1 MPHEAAS
8 LLSPTVSIE
17 RIETLLLIAAVVSML
32 VRRLNLP
39 YTVGLT
45 LAGIGIALLSLDID
59 IPFTKEVIF
68 SAFLPP
74 LIFEAAFAMHWR
86 ELKRNIG
93 IVTSLATV
101 GVVLSIALTTAGLIY
116 VAKWPMLSALILGVL
131 ISATDPVSVIA
142 TFKEA
147 GVTGRLRLLVEAE
160 SLFNDGT
167 VAVIFG
173 VAVAAVGATTSLT
186 AGGIA
191 LTFLTTVCGG
201 ILCGAL
207 VGYGAVALAGRT
219 DDHLVEITFTSVA
232 AYGSFLLAE
241 HFHLSGVLAT
251 LTAGVILGNVGSLG
265 AITDRGHEA
274 VESFWEYVGF
284 VANSLIFLL
293 IGIRLAKID
302 LGAVWLPAI
311 VTVVFVTLGRAVAV
325 YGVSALWTR
334 SSQRVSRSH
343 QHILFWGGLRGALA
357 LALALGLPDE
367 LPLRAEIIAVS
378 FAAVAFSVIV
388 QGLTVTPLL
397 RYLGEIRGDDA
408 ANIEGAEGA

>member
-1 MPHEAAS
+1 MLPDIN
-8 LLSPTVSIE
+8 PTLGIE
-17 RIETLLLIAAVVSML
+17 RIEILLLIAAIVSML

-45 LAGIGIALLSLDID
+45 FAGIAIALFSLDID

-86 ELKRNIG
+86 ELKRNFG
-93 IVTSLATV
+93 VVVSLATV
-101 GVVLSIALTTAGLIY
+101 GVVISIAITTAGLFYI
-116 VAKWPMLSALILGVL
+116 VGWPLLPALILGVL

-147 GVTGRLRLLVEAE
+147 GVGGRLRLLVEAE

-173 VAVAAVGATTSLT
+173 VAVAAVGATEALT
-186 AGGIA
+186 FGGVA
-191 LTFLTTVCGG
+191 LTFLKTVFGGIVCGG
-201 ILCGAL
+201 L
-207 VGYGAVALAGRT
+207 VGYGAVLLAGRT
-219 DDHLVEITFTSVA
+219 DDHLVEITFTSIA

-251 LTAGVILGNVGSLG
+251 LTAGVIVGNVGSLG

-293 IGIRLAKID
+293 IGIRLAKVNV
-302 LGAVWLPAI
+302 LAEWLPVL
-311 VTVVFVTLGRAVAV
+311 VTIVFVTLGRAVAV
-325 YGVSALWTR
+325 YGVTAGWTR
-334 SSQRVSRSH
+334 SSQRVSLPH
-343 QHILFWGGLRGALA
+343 KHILFWGGLRGALA
-357 LALALGLPDE
+357 LALALGLPE
-367 LPLRAEIIAVS
+367 NLPLRAEIITVA

-397 RYLGEIRGDDA
+397 RYLGEIRPDEPT
-408 ANIEGAEGA
+408 NVEGAEGA

>member
-1 MPHEAAS
+1 M
-8 LLSPTVSIE
+8 LSAINPTLGLE
-17 RIETLLLIAAVVSML
+17 RIEILLLIAAIVSML

-45 LAGIGIALLSLDID
+45 LAGITIALFSLDID

-86 ELKRNIG
+86 ELKQNFG
-93 IVTSLATV
+93 VVVSLATI
-101 GVVLSIALTTAGLIY
+101 GVLLSIALTTAGLFY
-116 VAKWPMLSALILGVL
+116 VASWPLLSALILGVL

-147 GVTGRLRLLVEAE
+147 NVTGRLRLLVEAE

-173 VAVAAVGATTSLT
+173 VALSAASASAALT
-186 AGGIA
+186 VPGIA
-191 LTFLTTVCGG
+191 LTFLETVFGG
-201 ILCGAL
+201 ILCGGL
-207 VGYGAVALAGRT
+207 VGYGAIALAGRT
-219 DDHLVEITFTSVA
+219 DDHLVEITFTSIA

-251 LTAGVILGNVGSLG
+251 LTAGVVVGNVGSCG
-265 AITDRGHEA
+265 AITDRGREA

-293 IGIRLAKID
+293 IGIRLAKVNVV
-302 LGAVWLPAI
+302 AEWLPVL
-311 VTVVFVTLGRAVAV
+311 VTIVFVTLGRAVAV
-325 YGVSALWTR
+325 YGVTALWTR
-334 SSQRVSRSH
+334 SSQRVSRPH
-343 QHILFWGGLRGALA
+343 KHILFWGGLRGALA
-357 LALALGLPDE
+357 LALALGLPE
-367 LPLRAEIIAVS
+367 NLPLRSEIITVS
-378 FAAVAFSVIV
+378 FAVVAFSVIV

-397 RYLGEIRGDDA
+397 RALGEIHPDEPT
-408 ANIEGAEGA
+408 NVEGAEGA

>member
-1 MPHEAAS
+1 MPHPAADA
-8 LLSPTVSIE
+8 LSPTVSIE
-17 RIETLLLIAAVVSML
+17 RIEILLLIAAVVSML

-116 VAKWPMLSALILGVL
+116 VAGWPVLSALILGVL

-186 AGGIA
+186 AGGVA
-191 LTFLTTVCGG
+191 LTCLTTVCGG

-251 LTAGVILGNVGSLG
+251 LTAGVIIGNVGSLG
-265 AITDRGHEA
+265 AISDRGHEA

-311 VTVVFVTLGRAVAV
+311 VTIVFVTLGRAVAV
-325 YGVSALWTR
+325 YGVSALWTK
-334 SSQRVSRSH
+334 SAQRVSRPH
-343 QHILFWGGLRGALA
+343 KHILFWGGLRGALA

-397 RYLGEIRGDDA
+397 RYLGEIGADDA
-408 ANIEGAEGA
+408 TNIEGAEGA